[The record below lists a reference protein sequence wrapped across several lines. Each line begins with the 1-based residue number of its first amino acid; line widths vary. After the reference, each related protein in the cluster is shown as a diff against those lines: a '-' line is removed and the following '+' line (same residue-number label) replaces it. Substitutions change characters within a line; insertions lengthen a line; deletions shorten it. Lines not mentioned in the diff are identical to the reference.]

1 MKTYIYRGGFPIV
14 EKSGVG
20 KAIEHQ
26 EKMLNAVEAPR
37 AARWKEATVVH
48 MNTVFPDSVIAAFI
62 AKMQKKK
69 VIYYGHS
76 TMEDFKNSFIGSNL
90 AAPIF
95 KKWICFCY
103 NLGDVVVTPT
113 EYSRKLLEGY
123 GLKRKIYSITNGVD
137 TEFFKPDP
145 EGRIGFRAKYQLTEE
160 QKVVIS
166 VGHLIGRK
174 GILDFLELARM
185 MPKVQFIWFGGGN
198 ESLVTAEIKEAISKK
213 PDNVLF
219 AGFVK
224 SDELRDAYCGADVF
238 SFMSYEETEGIVVL
252 EALACEIPTIV
263 RNIPVY
269 EGWLEDE
276 KQVYKAETIKEFQE
290 KIIAIFSRDVRLMK
304 KEERKIA
311 CNKSLGKVGERL
323 LRLYSEME

>member
-95 KKWICFCY
+95 KKWICF
-103 NLGDVVVTPT
+103 L
-113 EYSRKLLEGY
+113 SAS
-123 GLKRKIYSITNGVD
+123 SIS
-137 TEFFKPDP
+137 P
-145 EGRIGFRAKYQLTEE
+145 
-160 QKVVIS
+160 
-166 VGHLIGRK
+166 
-174 GILDFLELARM
+174 
-185 MPKVQFIWFGGGN
+185 
-198 ESLVTAEIKEAISKK
+198 
-213 PDNVLF
+213 
-219 AGFVK
+219 
-224 SDELRDAYCGADVF
+224 
-238 SFMSYEETEGIVVL
+238 
-252 EALACEIPTIV
+252 
-263 RNIPVY
+263 
-269 EGWLEDE
+269 
-276 KQVYKAETIKEFQE
+276 
-290 KIIAIFSRDVRLMK
+290 
-304 KEERKIA
+304 
-311 CNKSLGKVGERL
+311 
-323 LRLYSEME
+323 

>member
-26 EKMLNAVEAPR
+26 EKMLNAVQAPR

-62 AKMQKKK
+62 AKIQKKK

-103 NLGDVVVTPT
+103 NLGDVIVTPT

-137 TEFFKPDP
+137 TEFFKPDGENTLP
-145 EGRIGFRAKYQLTEE
+145 
-160 QKVVIS
+160 
-166 VGHLIGRK
+166 
-174 GILDFLELARM
+174 
-185 MPKVQFIWFGGGN
+185 
-198 ESLVTAEIKEAISKK
+198 
-213 PDNVLF
+213 
-219 AGFVK
+219 
-224 SDELRDAYCGADVF
+224 
-238 SFMSYEETEGIVVL
+238 
-252 EALACEIPTIV
+252 
-263 RNIPVY
+263 
-269 EGWLEDE
+269 
-276 KQVYKAETIKEFQE
+276 
-290 KIIAIFSRDVRLMK
+290 
-304 KEERKIA
+304 RKISA
-311 CNKSLGKVGERL
+311 NGRAEGCDICGTFD
-323 LRLYSEME
+323 

>member
-95 KKWICFCY
+95 KK
-103 NLGDVVVTPT
+103 LD
-113 EYSRKLLEGY
+113 LL
-123 GLKRKIYSITNGVD
+123 LL
-137 TEFFKPDP
+137 
-145 EGRIGFRAKYQLTEE
+145 Q
-160 QKVVIS
+160 
-166 VGHLIGRK
+166 
-174 GILDFLELARM
+174 
-185 MPKVQFIWFGGGN
+185 FGGCCCDANRIFQKIVGRVWIETKN
-198 ESLVTAEIKEAISKK
+198 
-213 PDNVLF
+213 LF
-219 AGFVK
+219 
-224 SDELRDAYCGADVF
+224 DY
-238 SFMSYEETEGIVVL
+238 
-252 EALACEIPTIV
+252 
-263 RNIPVY
+263 
-269 EGWLEDE
+269 
-276 KQVYKAETIKEFQE
+276 
-290 KIIAIFSRDVRLMK
+290 
-304 KEERKIA
+304 
-311 CNKSLGKVGERL
+311 
-323 LRLYSEME
+323 